1 MRRGIR
7 NTDLADYW
15 IAEFWRFGL
24 LALAGLV
31 VGVLTEHVSLGLL
44 IPLAGYAAWHTY
56 NLYRLEVWLRFQK
69 GAEPPAVSGVWEEI
83 FHTIYQIKRS
93 GRKQK
98 RRLTTLLG
106 RFREATTAMP
116 DATVVLK
123 KYGEIEW
130 FNDAAS
136 RLLNLAP
143 RDLTHR
149 IDNLFRHPDFVDYL
163 THRNYTQPLVLRSPT
178 DNQVTLLIHVV
189 PYGDEQRLLIARDI
203 THVQRLEK
211 VRSDFIANVSHELR
225 TPLTVVMGFLESM
238 ADSDDA
244 ALQPWHRSLHLMR
257 EQATRMQLIVEQLL
271 LLSRLETDS
280 NAQRREDVDVPT
292 LLQAIEQEAIA
303 LSGDK
308 QHDIRLHCD
317 EQLHLHGS
325 AQELRSA
332 FSNLVF
338 NAVQYTPPH
347 GVIRMSWRAEDNG
360 AQFIVTD
367 TGIGIPT
374 HHLPR
379 LTERF
384 YRVDAAR
391 SREVGGTGLG
401 LAIVKHVLQRHDAT
415 LRIESVVDQGST
427 FICEFPPPLFIP
439 KPSDN

>member
-1 MRRGIR
+1 M
-7 NTDLADYW
+7 AEYW
-15 IAEFWRFGL
+15 IAELWRFGL
-24 LALAGLV
+24 LALTGLVAGL
-31 VGVLTEHVSLGLL
+31 LTNHVALGLL
-44 IPLAGYAAWHTY
+44 IALIAYAAWHLY
-56 NLYRLEVWLRFQK
+56 NLYRLETWLRLRK
-69 GAEPPAVSGVWEEI
+69 GAEPPEVSGVWEEI

-93 GRKQK
+93 ARAQK
-98 RRLTTLLG
+98 RRLATLLG
-106 RFREATTAMP
+106 RFREATAAMP

-136 RLLNLAP
+136 RLLNLAAN
-143 RDLTHR
+143 DLEHR
-149 IDNLFRHPDFVDYL
+149 IDNMFRHPDFVDYL
-163 THRNYTQPLVLRSPT
+163 ARRDYTQPLIMQSPV
-178 DNQVTLLIHVV
+178 DHQVTLLIHVV
-189 PYGDEQRLLIARDI
+189 PYGAAQRLLIARDI

-238 ADSDDA
+238 GDSDDVP
-244 ALQPWHRSLHLMR
+244 LQPWRRSLQLMR

-271 LLSRLETDS
+271 LLSRLETDG
-280 NAQRREDVDVPT
+280 NAQRREDVDVPA
-292 LLQAIEQEAIA
+292 LLHAIEQEAVA

-308 QHDIRLHCD
+308 HHDIRLHCD
-317 EQLHLHGS
+317 DALHLHGNV
-325 AQELRSA
+325 QELRSA

-338 NAVQYTPPH
+338 NAVQYTPPN
-347 GVIRMSWRAEDNG
+347 GVIRMSWRAENSG
-360 AQFIVTD
+360 AQFIVAD

-401 LAIVKHVLQRHDAT
+401 LAIVKHVLQRHDAK
-415 LRIESVVDQGST
+415 LRIESHVDQGST
-427 FICEFPPPLFIP
+427 FTCEFPAPLLIRKVTP
-439 KPSDN
+439 AK